1 MRRCWLALA
10 LSCSLLAPSTLLAQ
24 EPSTLSDAEL
34 WSRLEANYA
43 KEQNL
48 LILLYRGWLRLR
60 PQVSEL
66 STKLTTSE
74 RTSRGLTAKLAR
86 AEQRARDLLR
96 SLQQAEQTVASLQAS
111 SSRLREAQAESQAK
125 YQESRKSVES
135 GRQSV
140 MNAEASL
147 TSYGV
152 GGFLT
157 DAAICGACGLV
168 GAGVLALARECNE

>member
-1 MRRCWLALA
+1 M
-10 LSCSLLAPSTLLAQ
+10 
-24 EPSTLSDAEL
+24 
-34 WSRLEANYA
+34 NYA

-66 STKLTTSE
+66 SQKLTTSE

-86 AEQRARDLLR
+86 AEQRARDLSR

-125 YQESRKSVES
+125 CQESRKSVES

-147 TSYGV
+147 TSYGF

-168 GAGVLALARECNE
+168 GAGVLALVRECNE